1 MKKEIT
7 IYYFKNK
14 NYPNDYIVK
23 RVLTQEGNYY
33 SLSAYYMINNKLKEF
48 KSNLKWSSEKIN
60 KYLIQCKKSK
70 YFDHIE
76 QQFLI

>member
-14 NYPNDYIVK
+14 SCPNDYIVK

-33 SLSAYYMINNKLKEF
+33 SISAYYMVNNKLKEF
-48 KSNLKWSSEKIN
+48 KSNLKWSNESVN
-60 KYLIQCKKSK
+60 KYLIQCMKSSC
-70 YFDHIE
+70 FDHIE
-76 QQFLI
+76 YQPIM

>member
-1 MKKEIT
+1 MEKEIT

-14 NYPNDYIVK
+14 SCPNDYIVK

-33 SLSAYYMINNKLKEF
+33 SMSAYYMVNNKLKEF